1 MDWKR
6 KKTVIP
12 KCDCSIHDVISGIVE
27 YLIITPIFAIGYLT
41 VTIPWMLFV
50 IGLDSEQFINF
61 VWQSV
66 MVDLVVAYPLAK
78 LVMRLKP
85 RIERI
90 AKLGH

>member
-27 YLIITPIFAIGYLT
+27 YLIITPIFAFGYLT

-50 IGLDSEQFINF
+50 IGLDENQFVDF
-61 VWQSV
+61 LWQSV
-66 MVDLVVAYPLAK
+66 MVDLIVAYPLAK

-85 RIERI
+85 KIERL

>member
-12 KCDCSIHDVISGIVE
+12 KCDCSVHDVISGIAE

-85 RIERI
+85 RIERL